1 MNTGLDAGNP
11 AVVAAFRTALIHQ
24 GVLALVIFAVLAA
37 AWLGLRLVRGATAGG
52 ATAGGATAGGGPAPA
67 DPAGRKLL
75 AIGFGNLW
83 VLDGILQA
91 QPKMALGLPP
101 LVIAPTA
108 STSPLWV
115 QQIVNWAGTAWSYH
129 PTQAGAAA
137 VWIQVGLGIWMI
149 AAPRGAASRLAGA
162 AAAGWGLV
170 VWIFGESFGG
180 IFAPGQSWLF
190 GLPGAALVYVL
201 AGALIALPERAWRS
215 PRLGR
220 LILAGLGA
228 FLLSMAVLQAWPG
241 NGFWQGVTRGSPG
254 ILAGMTQSMALTP
267 QPAFLSGW
275 LSSFGSFTEAHGFAV
290 NLVVVAALA
299 LTGGAFASGRPRL
312 IRPALVVFTVACL
325 ADWVLV
331 QDLGFLG
338 GVGTDPNSMIP
349 FLLLALAGYLALTR
363 IPDPQPEPAPEP
375 VPEPARDRRAGRRLL
390 AAADSAGAWAI
401 AATGG
406 AALILVGAVP
416 LAVAQASPNADPIL
430 AQSIAGRTAPED
442 VQAPGFTLTD
452 QSGRPVS
459 LASLRGR
466 AVLLTFIN
474 PGCGADCPP
483 VWQELAGAARL
494 AGAGRGQLE
503 LVGIALGRFPASVS
517 ALRAFDRR
525 RDLDGARDWLFLTGS
540 ATQLARVRQAYGI
553 PAGYAT
559 ESAMTARARVCVIDT
574 AGDIL
579 ARYTT
584 GPGPGT
590 AAISSSFAV
599 LFANA
604 ARQALHAG

>member
-1 MNTGLDAGNP
+1 MPGMNTGLDAGNP

-24 GVLALVIFAVLAA
+24 GLLALVIFAVLAA
-37 AWLGLRLVRGATAGG
+37 AWLGLRLLRGATAGG
-52 ATAGGATAGGGPAPA
+52 ATAGGAPVPA

-115 QQIVNWAGTAWSYH
+115 QHIVNWAGTAWSYH

-190 GLPGAALVYVL
+190 GLPGAALVYVA
-201 AGALIALPERAWRS
+201 AGVLLALPDRAWRS

-220 LILAGLGA
+220 LILAGLGV
-228 FLLSMAVLQAWPG
+228 FLIGMAVLQAWPG
-241 NGFWQGVTRGSPG
+241 NGFWQGVNRGSPG

-267 QPAFLSGW
+267 QPAVLSGW
-275 LSSFGSFTEAHGFAV
+275 LSSFGAFAQAHGFVV
-290 NLVVVAALA
+290 NLAVVAALA
-299 LTGGAFASGRPRL
+299 ITGGAFASGRTRL
-312 IRPALVVFTVACL
+312 IRPALAVFAVVCL

-363 IPDPQPEPAPEP
+363 VPEPWPAPAPEP
-375 VPEPARDRRAGRRLL
+375 AGDQRPGQAGRRVL
-390 AAADSAGAWAI
+390 AAAGSAGAWVI
-401 AATGG
+401 AAAGG

-430 AQSIAGRTAPED
+430 AQSIAGRPAPED
-442 VQAPGFTLTD
+442 VPAPGFTLTD
-452 QSGRPVS
+452 QFGRPVS
-459 LASLRGR
+459 LASLRGQ

-494 AGAGRGQLE
+494 AGAGPGQLE
-503 LVGIALGRFPASVS
+503 LVGIALGRRPASV
-517 ALRAFDRR
+517 ADLQAFDRR
-525 RDLDGARDWLFLTGS
+525 RGLDGARDWLFLTGS
-540 ATQLARVRQAYGI
+540 AAQLGSVRQAYGL
-553 PAGYAT
+553 PAGDAT
-559 ESAMTARARVCVIDT
+559 APAMTARARVWVIDT
-574 AGDIL
+574 AGDVL

-599 LFANA
+599 LFENA

>member
-1 MNTGLDAGNP
+1 VPGMNTGLDAGNP

-24 GVLALVIFAVLAA
+24 GLLALVIFAVLAA
-37 AWLGLRLVRGATAGG
+37 AWLGLRLLRGGTAGG
-52 ATAGGATAGGGPAPA
+52 APAPA

-115 QQIVNWAGTAWSYH
+115 QHVVNWAGTAWSYH

-190 GLPGAALVYVL
+190 GLPGAALVYVA
-201 AGALIALPERAWRS
+201 AGVLLALPGRAWRS

-220 LILAGLGA
+220 LILAGLGV
-228 FLLSMAVLQAWPG
+228 FLIGMAVLQAWPG

-267 QPAFLSGW
+267 QPAVLSGW
-275 LSSFGSFTEAHGFAV
+275 LSSFGAFAQAHGFAV
-290 NLVVVAALA
+290 NLAVVAALA
-299 LTGGAFASGRPRL
+299 LTGGAFASGPTRL
-312 IRPALVVFTVACL
+312 IRLALAVFTVVCL

-363 IPDPQPEPAPEP
+363 
-375 VPEPARDRRAGRRLL
+375 VPEPGPDPVPARDQSPGQAGWRIL
-390 AAADSAGAWAI
+390 AAAGSAGAWVI
-401 AATGG
+401 AAAGG
-406 AALILVGAVP
+406 AALILVGAIP

-430 AQSIAGRTAPED
+430 AQSIAGRPAPED
-442 VQAPGFTLTD
+442 VPAPGFTLTD

-459 LASLRGR
+459 LASLRGQ
-466 AVLLTFIN
+466 AVLLSFIN
-474 PGCGADCPP
+474 PGCAADCPP
-483 VWQELAGAARL
+483 VWQELVGAARL
-494 AGAGRGQLE
+494 ADAGPGQLE
-503 LVGIALGRFPASVS
+503 LVGIALGPRPASVA
-517 ALRAFDRR
+517 ALQAFDRR
-525 RDLDGARDWLFLTGS
+525 RGLEGARDWLFLTGS
-540 ATQLARVRQAYGI
+540 AAQLGRVRQAYGI
-553 PAGYAT
+553 PAGADT
-559 ESAMTARARVCVIDT
+559 APAMTARARVLVIDA

-599 LFANA
+599 LFAEA
-604 ARQALHAG
+604 ARQALRAG